1 MKTLINQI
9 GQNGSLFLFAA
20 GNDGEDHNNAISDGC
35 PYDLDSPYVVTVGAS
50 TQTDK
55 KASFSDYGNKTV
67 HLFAPGRNIFS
78 TINSDVLSNK
88 GRIEVFLLHHHLK
101 HNVLD

>member
-20 GNDGEDHNNAISDGC
+20 GNDGENHDNAISDGC

-67 HLFAPGRNIFS
+67 HLFAPGPEYFFH
-78 TINSDVLSNK
+78 NK
-88 GRIEVFLLHHHLK
+88 FRHFLPFRLHRQYAKFTVFVFHLF
-101 HNVLD
+101 